1 MSISKSTPT
10 ATVQEDNRAAKETCT
25 VYTVACDD
33 SNGTRAE
40 VFCFE
45 TEALRWLAEN
55 AEGPDDD
62 TRAELLQLAD
72 ARDDSAFCLFLE
84 RSRDDFA
91 TYQVESDD
99 LPTQPFLML

>member
-1 MSISKSTPT
+1 MSFPKFTPT
-10 ATVQEDNRAAKETCT
+10 ATAEEDNRVARATCT

-45 TEALRWLAEN
+45 TDALRWSAEN
-55 AEGPDDD
+55 AEGPDDN
-62 TRAELLQLAD
+62 TKELLQLAD
-72 ARDDSAFCLFLE
+72 ARDDSAFWLHLE

-91 TYQVESDD
+91 THQVESHD
-99 LPTQPFLML
+99 LQLQPNLF

>member
-10 ATVQEDNRAAKETCT
+10 ATAEEDNHVAKATCT

-45 TEALRWLAEN
+45 TDALRWLAEN

-72 ARDDSAFCLFLE
+72 ARDDSAFCLLLE

-91 TYQVESDD
+91 TYKVESHE
-99 LPTQPFLML
+99 LQLQPNLF

>member
-10 ATVQEDNRAAKETCT
+10 ATAEEDNRVAKETCT

-33 SNGTRAE
+33 SYGTRAE

-45 TEALRWLAEN
+45 TDALRWLAQN
-55 AEGPDDD
+55 GEGPDDD

-72 ARDDSAFCLFLE
+72 ASDDSAFWLLLE

-91 TYQVESDD
+91 TYRVESHD
-99 LPTQPFLML
+99 LQLQPNLF